1 MGNCFWCYFR
11 QFFIPLAFR
20 KCIKDFHILI
30 IILVQD
36 ICPLKT
42 EIARFPIGFCLKLLG
57 TYIHIYPGSQKTIH
71 DVKNVKKRSAVLMP
85 RLP

>member
-1 MGNCFWCYFR
+1 MSKTNFEVHMKHLKSPGEMKLMINLHNFSELWNLFSEV
-11 QFFIPLAFR
+11 PMAFR

-42 EIARFPIGFCLKLLG
+42 EIAQFPIGFCLNL
-57 TYIHIYPGSQKTIH
+57 
-71 DVKNVKKRSAVLMP
+71 
-85 RLP
+85 